1 MAVMGKLACVVV
13 GHLAVLASATVP
25 AFVPGVVNGPSMPS
39 ANSHQA
45 GKWGSQQVGESFVVD
60 EALDA
65 PESATWSSALLD
77 GCTLRW
83 LAAGLVAGIV
93 ASASTLP
100 AQAAIDTAPVTKMK
114 NLKTGIVEVDQT
126 KLSVKS
132 WGHMEPCGT
141 NKKFQKRIKDEAF
154 KLKKRQ
160 DKYAKGSAAYAGV
173 QEVIDQAKD
182 TAKAYEGRWCGKK
195 DGLPRVI
202 ATGEITRG
210 GIVTPALMFLYTT
223 GWIGYAGRSYLLR
236 TKDAA
241 KEIKIDVPLALTC
254 MTSAFA
260 WPVYSW
266 QDITNGSFV
275 AKDTEIRVQR
285 MHMA

>member
-1 MAVMGKLACVVV
+1 MAVIGKMALVTLGMCVSAAMGQ
-13 GHLAVLASATVP
+13 S
-25 AFVPGVVNGPSMPS
+25 FVPLAGPHMTAGSAASRQGMQQKYQAFESLSDASLPAAAQGDNWTSM
-39 ANSHQA
+39 
-45 GKWGSQQVGESFVVD
+45 
-60 EALDA
+60 
-65 PESATWSSALLD
+65 
-77 GCTLRW
+77 LRW
-83 LAAGLVAGIV
+83 VGAGRLVAGVV
-93 ASASTLP
+93 AAATATP
-100 AQAAIDTAPVTKMK
+100 VQAAIDTAPVTKMK
-114 NLKTGIVEVDQT
+114 NLKTGTVEVDQT

-195 DGLPRVI
+195 DDGLPRVI

-210 GIVTPALMFLYTT
+210 GHCDPSIDVLVHHWLDWLCRP
-223 GWIGYAGRSYLLR
+223 LLPPR

-266 QDITNGSFV
+266 QDITNGRFV

>member
-1 MAVMGKLACVVV
+1 MVGSNRSAVAVIGLCAAAFGGLSFAPGLGVSRSHAHAAKLQ
-13 GHLAVLASATVP
+13 LSALRGSP
-25 AFVPGVVNGPSMPS
+25 AEVSFAEEEVAAAGLQPEEPSMMRWVG
-39 ANSHQA
+39 A
-45 GKWGSQQVGESFVVD
+45 G
-60 EALDA
+60 
-65 PESATWSSALLD
+65 
-77 GCTLRW
+77 
-83 LAAGLVAGIV
+83 LAAGLLAAAVA
-93 ASASTLP
+93 AP
-100 AQAAIDTAPVTKMK
+100 ANAAIDTAPVTKMK
-114 NLKTGIVEVDQT
+114 NLKTGTVEVDQT

-223 GWIGYAGRSYLLR
+223 GWIGYAGRTYLLR

-241 KEIKIDVPLALTC
+241 KEIKIDVPLALSC

-266 QDITNGSFV
+266 QDITNGRFV

>member
-1 MAVMGKLACVVV
+1 MAVLGKMMVVALGMVTSAMGQ
-13 GHLAVLASATVP
+13 
-25 AFVPGVVNGPSMPS
+25 AFVPGHAGQQVPVDAASRQSFQSMQQAPRELLDDFTVS
-39 ANSHQA
+39 GDAQA
-45 GKWGSQQVGESFVVD
+45 GES
-60 EALDA
+60 
-65 PESATWSSALLD
+65 WS
-77 GCTLRW
+77 TMTRW
-83 LAAGLVAGIV
+83 IGAGLVAGLV
-93 ASASTLP
+93 AAATTAP
-100 AQAAIDTAPVTKMK
+100 VEAAIDTAPVTKMK
-114 NLKTGIVEVDQT
+114 NLKTGTVEVDQT

-266 QDITNGSFV
+266 QDITNGRFV

>member
-1 MAVMGKLACVVV
+1 MVAASRSAVAALGLCAAA
-13 GHLAVLASATVP
+13 LSSLS
-25 AFVPGVVNGPSMPS
+25 FVPGFGVSIGRARSSQLQLAALRGSPAEVSFSTADIDAVAPEAQTDALPSM
-39 ANSHQA
+39 
-45 GKWGSQQVGESFVVD
+45 
-60 EALDA
+60 
-65 PESATWSSALLD
+65 
-77 GCTLRW
+77 LRW
-83 LAAGLVAGIV
+83 VGAGLTAGLLAAAVA
-93 ASASTLP
+93 AP
-100 AQAAIDTAPVTKMK
+100 ANAAIETAPVTKMK
-114 NLKTGIVEVDQT
+114 NLKTGTVEVDQT

-132 WGHMEPCGT
+132 WGHMEPCGK

-173 QEVIDQAKD
+173 QEVIDQAKA
-182 TAKAYEGRWCGKK
+182 TAAAYEGRWCGKK

-202 ATGEITRG
+202 ATGEVTRG

-266 QDITNGSFV
+266 QDITNGRFV

>member
-1 MAVMGKLACVVV
+1 MAVLGKMAVVALGMCTMAMGQ
-13 GHLAVLASATVP
+13 
-25 AFVPGVVNGPSMPS
+25 AFVPGFGGQYVPSDAAARQGLQS
-39 ANSHQA
+39 TQQA
-45 GKWGSQQVGESFVVD
+45 PAEFLDDVMVSGDRVAPEGES
-60 EALDA
+60 
-65 PESATWSSALLD
+65 WSSMM
-77 GCTLRW
+77 RW
-83 LAAGLVAGIV
+83 VGAGLVAGIV
-93 ASASTLP
+93 AAATAAP
-100 AQAAIDTAPVTKMK
+100 VEAAIDTAPVTKMK
-114 NLKTGIVEVDQT
+114 NLKTGTVEVDQT

-132 WGHMEPCGT
+132 WGHMEPCGK

-173 QEVIDQAKD
+173 QEVIDQAKA
-182 TAKAYEGRWCGKK
+182 TATAYEGRWCGKK

-202 ATGEITRG
+202 ATGEVTRG

-266 QDITNGSFV
+266 QDITNGRFV

>member
-1 MAVMGKLACVVV
+1 MAVMGKMLIT
-13 GHLAVLASATVP
+13 VLCTAATSAM
-25 AFVPGVVNGPSMPS
+25 AESFVPGLASPQSPLEAVASRTVLQKNLKTK
-39 ANSHQA
+39 SHFDADVALGAQA
-45 GKWGSQQVGESFVVD
+45 ATESD
-60 EALDA
+60 
-65 PESATWSSALLD
+65 SWSSM
-77 GCTLRW
+77 LRW
-83 LAAGLVAGIV
+83 VGAGLVAGLV
-93 ASASTLP
+93 AAASSAP
-100 AQAAIDTAPVTKMK
+100 VEAAIDTAPVTKMK
-114 NLKTGIVEVDQT
+114 NLKTGTVEVDQT

-132 WGHMEPCGT
+132 WGHMEPCGQ

-266 QDITNGSFV
+266 QDITNGRFV